1 MIQLLVRA
9 TDVPVVLGQNP
20 VLPGAAQYVPS
31 VVIAGMLLTAAFLQ
45 WLVRTSGPDRYAA
58 HGDTGFSAGRQASH
72 PVPPGSR
79 YRPSARIR
87 SGGWRQATWSR
98 PRSLR
103 PVLAGRAGAVI
114 FAALA
119 GLTIAAALFF
129 EAVAGLVVSVVF
141 AALAVPGGLAACGAI
156 ARKPRRAERTQP
168 YLGKLAHSGRLI
180 TTAPT
185 PKLAATLTGAAIDF
199 GFDIACLLLLD
210 EDGERFTVCAA
221 VGLGD
226 DIVGT
231 TVYASE
237 GVLGIEPAAR
247 LARCV
252 IVADDY
258 PASPFSNS
266 NLFTEVRSALAA
278 PLSVGGQPIGVL
290 AAAKRSTG
298 IFATEQIEAFE
309 VLALQG
315 GLGFET
321 VARRRAALE
330 AAVL

>member
-9 TDVPVVLGQNP
+9 TGVPAVLAQNP
-20 VLPGAAQYVPS
+20 VLPAEAQSVPS
-31 VVIAGMLLTAAFLQ
+31 VVIAGMLLAAAFLQ
-45 WLVRTSGPDRYAA
+45 WLVRKSAPDRNAA
-58 HGDTGFSAGRQASH
+58 HGDTGFGADRQASH
-72 PVPPGSR
+72 PIPPGSR
-79 YRPSARIR
+79 YRPLARIR
-87 SGGWRQATWSR
+87 SAIWRQGIWSR
-98 PRSLR
+98 PPSHR
-103 PVLAGRAGAVI
+103 PILTSRPGAVV

-129 EAVAGLVVSVVF
+129 EAVAGLVVSV
-141 AALAVPGGLAACGAI
+141 ALAVPGGIAAGGAI
-156 ARKPRRAERTQP
+156 ARRTGRVEQTQP

-210 EDGERFTVCAA
+210 EDGERFTVCGA
-221 VGLGD
+221 VGLGPE
-226 DIVGT
+226 IVGT

-237 GVLGIEPAAR
+237 GVLGMEPAAR
-247 LARCV
+247 LARRV
-252 IVADDY
+252 IVVDDY
-258 PASPFSNS
+258 PTSPFSNS
-266 NLFTEVRSALAA
+266 NLLIEVRSALAA
-278 PLSVGGQPIGVL
+278 PLSVGGRPIGVL
-290 AAAKRSTG
+290 AAAKRSIGRFT
-298 IFATEQIEAFE
+298 TEEIDAFE